1 MRLRSPEYRGCGEN
15 TSTLVAFMLAA
26 VLLPAIAL
34 GLGSGPAFAAAEDAA
49 TDVAYV
55 AEVSGRVVA
64 SSHGK
69 PTLLDALDIISDRT
83 RLDLQAN
90 SELRICHYRSQ
101 QLLSLKGPL
110 RATISRDGVAVESD
124 NAGATSAGS
133 CAAPVVSTFQGG
145 IVSRGLKPMAV
156 PLQPNIKVVNRG
168 ADPIRTITLWDGEN
182 QRILMTFDR
191 NGARPTL
198 EEGQTYLLVVERSDG
213 RELKM
218 MLQGSAVTRTDPLI
232 VMVR

>member
-15 TSTLVAFMLAA
+15 TSTLMAFMLAA

-69 PTLLDALDIISDRT
+69 PALLDALDIISDRT

-110 RATISRDGVAVESD
+110 KASISRDGVTVEGS
-124 NAGATSAGS
+124 NAAAASAGP

-145 IVSRGLKPMAV
+145 IVSRGLKAMAV
-156 PLQPNIKVVNRG
+156 SLQPNIKVVNRG
-168 ADPIRTITLWDGEN
+168 ADPIRKITLWDGEN

>member
-1 MRLRSPEYRGCGEN
+1 MRLWSPEYRGCDDN
-15 TSTLVAFMLAA
+15 TSTLAEFMFAA
-26 VLLPAIAL
+26 LLMPAIAL
-34 GLGSGPAFAAAEDAA
+34 GLGSSPASAAAEDAA
-49 TDVAYV
+49 NDVAYV

-64 SSHGK
+64 SSQGK

-110 RATISRDGVAVESD
+110 KASISRDGVTVEGSKAV
-124 NAGATSAGS
+124 AASAGP
-133 CAAPVVSTFQGG
+133 CAAPIVSSFQGG
-145 IVSRGLKPMAV
+145 IVSRGLKATTV
-156 PLQPNIKVVNRG
+156 PLQPDIKVVNRG
-168 ADPIRTITLWDGEN
+168 AHPIRKITLWDGEN

-198 EEGQTYLLVVERSDG
+198 DEGQTYLLVVERSDG
-213 RELKM
+213 KELKM
-218 MLQGSAVTRTDPLI
+218 MLQGSAATRTDPLI